1 MRTYGQYRP
10 IARASEIL
18 TERWTPIIVRN
29 LMAGCTTFGEISA
42 GAPGL
47 SHSLLTQR
55 LRLLERVGVIE
66 ARPKSRGRGVTYQ
79 LTHAGRDLSGILW
92 ALHDWGEKWLELGDE
107 HTNPALV
114 LWGLV
119 HRLPGPGA
127 APRPTRGGAVQL
139 RRPTPRGAA
148 S

>member
-1 MRTYGQYRP
+1 MAASFVLHTCGPHQSAPVSRRGLGQKQKYTRAVGGDTGSMRTYGQYSP

-66 ARPKSRGRGVTYQ
+66 ARPQSPGRRVT
-79 LTHAGRDLSGILW
+79 H
-92 ALHDWGEKWLELGDE
+92 
-107 HTNPALV
+107 
-114 LWGLV
+114 
-119 HRLPGPGA
+119 
-127 APRPTRGGAVQL
+127 
-139 RRPTPRGAA
+139 
-148 S
+148 